1 MKGISFWWV
10 YYFDEVSV
18 TCQSNEIIST
28 LWHYDWRIFMS
39 FLYIMLHVNYPNNFQ
54 LQYGLYDTHVILSSY
69 VLCLRY
75 SPIGIAFLIAG
86 KIVEMEDFGVL
97 LTQVGLYFLTVL
109 VGLFIHGTLVLP
121 GIFFL
126 CTRRNPYKFIY
137 GILQAMATAFGT
149 SSR

>member
-1 MKGISFWWV
+1 
-10 YYFDEVSV
+10 
-18 TCQSNEIIST
+18 
-28 LWHYDWRIFMS
+28 MS
-39 FLYIMLHVNYPNNFQ
+39 FLYIILNYPNNVL
-54 LQYGLYDTHVILSSY
+54 LQYGLNDTHILLSFY

-109 VGLFIHGTLVLP
+109 IGLLIHGTLVLP

>member
-1 MKGISFWWV
+1 MKGIAFWWV
-10 YYFDEVSV
+10 YHFDEVSA
-18 TCQSNEIIST
+18 TYQSDEIIST
-28 LWHYDWRIFMS
+28 LWNYDWRISMS
-39 FLYIMLHVNYPNNFQ
+39 FLYIILNYPNNVL
-54 LQYGLYDTHVILSSY
+54 LQYGLNDTHIILSSF

-109 VGLFIHGTLVLP
+109 IGLLIHGTLVLP

>member
-1 MKGISFWWV
+1 MKGIAFWWV
-10 YYFDEVSV
+10 YHFDEVSA
-18 TCQSNEIIST
+18 TYQSDEIIST
-28 LWHYDWRIFMS
+28 LWNYDWRISMS
-39 FLYIMLHVNYPNNFQ
+39 FLYIILNYPTNVL
-54 LQYGLYDTHVILSSY
+54 LQYGLNDTHIILSSF
-69 VLCLRY
+69 VLYLRY

-109 VGLFIHGTLVLP
+109 IGLLIHGTLVLP